1 MTKYILNS
9 GNAKNFPEKEKAYVE
24 EILDGL
30 GREVQ
35 ILYCLF
41 AQPREDWEIKYV
53 EYCQKFQKVAG
64 EEIKLNFDLA
74 FPKKFEE
81 QIVKSD
87 VIMIQGGDDYLLQF
101 WLGKFDLSKIWEG
114 KVVAT
119 SSAGSD
125 ALTNS
130 FWTCDWRE
138 CQEGLNILPIKFI
151 PHYKSQT
158 YGKDDPRGPIDW
170 EKAHAELTEYGDK
183 TLPTYALAEGDF
195 VVFEK

>member
-9 GNAKNFPEKEKAYVE
+9 GNVKKFPEKEKAFMQ
-24 EILDGL
+24 EILKNL
-30 GREVQ
+30 GKEVR
-35 ILYCLF
+35 ILYCFF
-41 AQPREDWEIKYV
+41 AQSRERWEARYD
-53 EYCQKFQKVAG
+53 EYNQKFQEIAG

-74 FPKKFEE
+74 FPEKFEE
-81 QIVKSD
+81 QIAKSD

-101 WLGKFDLSKIWEG
+101 WLKKFDLPKIWEG
-114 KVVAT
+114 KVVVA

-125 ALTNS
+125 ALADS

-138 CQEGLNILPIKFI
+138 CQVGLKILPIKFI
-151 PHYKSQT
+151 SHFGSVA

-170 EKAHAELTEYGDK
+170 EKAQRELSEFGDRS
-183 TLPTYALAEGDF
+183 LPIYALAEGDF